1 MAEALAAGETTSV
14 ELTRLHLDRIAAVD
28 TDVHAFLHVDA
39 EGALAQAAE
48 SDARRARG
56 EVLSPLDGVP
66 IAVKDVLT
74 TTGLPTT
81 CGSRILEGWIPPYD
95 ATVVARLKA
104 AGLPILGK
112 TNMDEFA
119 MGSSTEHSAY
129 GPTRNPWDLDRIPGG
144 SGGGSA
150 AAVAAFEAPLAIG
163 TDTGGSIRQPGAVT
177 GTVGVKPT
185 YGGVSRYGLV
195 ALANSLDQAGP
206 VTRTVLDA
214 AMLHD
219 VIGGHDPRDSTSID
233 QEWPSFTE
241 AARQGATGDMT
252 GVKIGVITELAGEGW
267 QPGVMSRFTE
277 SVELLVEAGA
287 EVVEVSCPSFVHA
300 LAAYYLILPA
310 EASSNL
316 AKFDA
321 MRYGLR
327 VLPEGVDNPSAEEV
341 MRATRDAGFGDEVKR
356 RIILGT
362 YALSSGYYDA
372 YYGQAQKVR
381 TLISRDFEA
390 AFEQVDVL
398 VSPTAPT
405 TAFKLGEKLDDPIAM
420 YLNDLATIPANL
432 SGVPGISVPSGLADE
447 DGLPAGFQI
456 LAPALADD
464 RVYRVGAALESLL
477 AARWGGSL
485 LDRAPALES
494 ADRHRRNARM
504 TETLMPYDDVLAA
517 FDPALGLEVHVELNT
532 ASKMF
537 CGCPAVFGGE
547 PNSGTCPT
555 CLGLPGAMPV
565 VNGKAVESAIR
576 IGLALNC
583 DIAEW
588 CRFARK
594 NYFYPDMPKN
604 FQTSQYDEPIAFDG
618 WMDVEVDGA
627 RPSAWRSSA
636 RTWRRT
642 PASRCTSAAAPAAS
656 TAPTTRW
663 STTTGPAS
671 RSSRSSPARSWAR
684 GSGPRRSPR
693 RTSPSCAS

>member
-1 MAEALAAGETTSV
+1 MIRRTAAELADALAAGETTSV
-14 ELTRLHLDRIAAVD
+14 EVTRAHLDRIAEVD
-28 TDVHAFLHVDA
+28 GAVHAFLHVDA
-39 EGALAQAAE
+39 EGALAQAAAADE
-48 SDARRARG
+48 RRAAG
-56 EVLSPLDGVP
+56 NPASALDGVP
-66 IAVKDVLT
+66 IAVKDVLAT
-74 TTGLPTT
+74 EGLPTT

-95 ATVVARLKA
+95 ATVVARLKQ

-129 GPTRNPWDLDRIPGG
+129 GPTHNPWDLDRIPGG

-206 VTRTVLDA
+206 VTRTVLDSA
-214 AMLHD
+214 LLHE
-219 VIGGHDPRDSTSID
+219 VIGGHDPLDSTSID
-233 QEWPSFTE
+233 QPLPSLVD
-241 AARQGATGDMT
+241 AARQGAAGDLT
-252 GVKIGVITELAGEGW
+252 GVRIGVVKELGGDGYQAG
-267 QPGVMSRFTE
+267 VLARFRE
-277 SVELLVEAGA
+277 SVDLMVKAGA

-327 VLPEGVDNPSAEEV
+327 VLPEHIENPSAEEV

-381 TLISRDFEA
+381 TLISRDFAA
-390 AFEQVDVL
+390 AFDKADVL

-432 SGVPGISVPSGLADE
+432 AGVPGISVPSGLADE
-447 DGLPAGFQI
+447 DGLPAGVQV

-464 RVYRVGAALESLL
+464 RLYRVGAALEAALL
-477 AARWGGSL
+477 EQWGGPL
-485 LDRAPALES
+485 LDKAPALEG
-494 ADRHRRNARM
+494 AAR
-504 TETLMPYDDVLAA
+504 
-517 FDPALGLEVHVELNT
+517 
-532 ASKMF
+532 
-537 CGCPAVFGGE
+537 
-547 PNSGTCPT
+547 
-555 CLGLPGAMPV
+555 
-565 VNGKAVESAIR
+565 
-576 IGLALNC
+576 
-583 DIAEW
+583 
-588 CRFARK
+588 
-594 NYFYPDMPKN
+594 
-604 FQTSQYDEPIAFDG
+604 
-618 WMDVEVDGA
+618 
-627 RPSAWRSSA
+627 
-636 RTWRRT
+636 
-642 PASRCTSAAAPAAS
+642 
-656 TAPTTRW
+656 
-663 STTTGPAS
+663 
-671 RSSRSSPARSWAR
+671 
-684 GSGPRRSPR
+684 
-693 RTSPSCAS
+693 

>member
-1 MAEALAAGETTSV
+1 MSDWTRKTAAELADALAAGEVTSV
-14 ELTRLHLDRIAAVD
+14 ELTRAHLDRIAEVD
-28 TDVHAFLHVDA
+28 DAVHAFLHVDA
-39 EGALAQAAE
+39 EGALEQARA
-48 SDARRARG
+48 SDARRAAG
-56 EVLSPLDGVP
+56 ELASPLDGVP
-66 IAVKDVLT
+66 IAVKDVLAT
-74 TTGLPTT
+74 SGLPTT

-95 ATVVARLKA
+95 ATVVTRLRD

-129 GPTRNPWDLDRIPGG
+129 GPTHNPWDLDRIPGG

-206 VTRTVLDA
+206 VTRTVLDSA
-214 AMLHD
+214 LLHE
-219 VIGGHDPRDSTSID
+219 VIGGHDPLDSTSID
-233 QEWPSFTE
+233 QPLPSLVD
-241 AARQGATGDMT
+241 AARRGAGGDLS
-252 GVKIGVITELAGEGW
+252 GVRIGVVKELGGEGY
-267 QPGVMSRFTE
+267 QPGVLARFQE
-277 SVELLVEAGA
+277 SLDLLVKAGA
-287 EVVEVSCPSFVHA
+287 EVVEVSAPSFVHA

-327 VLPEGVDNPSAEEV
+327 VLPEHIENPSAEDV

-390 AFEQVDVL
+390 AFEQADVL

-405 TAFKLGEKLDDPIAM
+405 TAFRLGEKLDDPMAM

-432 SGVPGISVPSGLADE
+432 AGVPGISVPSGLADE

-464 RVYRVGAALESLL
+464 RLYRVGAALEAAL
-477 AARWGGSL
+477 AEQWGGPL
-485 LDRAPALES
+485 LDQAPELE
-494 ADRHRRNARM
+494 
-504 TETLMPYDDVLAA
+504 
-517 FDPALGLEVHVELNT
+517 G
-532 ASKMF
+532 
-537 CGCPAVFGGE
+537 
-547 PNSGTCPT
+547 
-555 CLGLPGAMPV
+555 
-565 VNGKAVESAIR
+565 
-576 IGLALNC
+576 
-583 DIAEW
+583 
-588 CRFARK
+588 
-594 NYFYPDMPKN
+594 
-604 FQTSQYDEPIAFDG
+604 
-618 WMDVEVDGA
+618 
-627 RPSAWRSSA
+627 
-636 RTWRRT
+636 
-642 PASRCTSAAAPAAS
+642 AS
-656 TAPTTRW
+656 T
-663 STTTGPAS
+663 
-671 RSSRSSPARSWAR
+671 
-684 GSGPRRSPR
+684 
-693 RTSPSCAS
+693 